1 MHILRR
7 LAEDTTL
14 SDDQRT
20 SAVKLVM
27 RNYAAREANAL
38 MRNEMLIDLE
48 LEIATQRGSP
58 EFWRTVREIIEHLR

>member
-20 SAVKLVM
+20 FAVKLAI

-38 MRNEMLIDLE
+38 MRNEMLNDLE
-48 LEIATQRGSP
+48 LEVVTQSGSL
-58 EFWRTVREIIEHLR
+58 EFWRAVREIIEHLR